1 MITHCVAKAR
11 EKFFSRQDVMVHR
24 AEFPVEKGFSCLV
37 LGVTL
42 SCVERRGDGSERG
55 TLPNRGR
62 RDVYGTL

>member
-1 MITHCVAKAR
+1 MRSTMIAR
-11 EKFFSRQDVMVHR
+11 CCIWIWTFCTKHEKRGC
-24 AEFPVEKGFSCLV
+24 VEKGFSCLV